1 MNAVLKMCRACNVEK
16 PKIKFSGRSAK
27 CCVCMYA
34 KHKELFTNY
43 YIDNQARLTAYER
56 DKYHKAY
63 DHIPKEKRG
72 RKMRVVV

>member
-1 MNAVLKMCRACNVEK
+1 
-16 PKIKFSGRSAK
+16 
-27 CCVCMYA
+27 MYA
-34 KHKELFTNY
+34 KHNEFFTNY

-72 RKMRVVV
+72 RKMRVVM